1 MRRWS
6 LFMASRLEM
15 GSTVWVEHA
24 VGVDLGQAQD
34 PSALVAVE
42 TEVKTDWHR
51 EVVNGRWGE
60 PIGEEQ
66 EPMHRV
72 IHLERLPLQMPYPA
86 QAARVATVMG
96 HERLEKSTLLVD
108 QTGVGAAVVEIF
120 RQAGLRPIGI
130 VITGG
135 TVTEAAR
142 SGADRWNVP
151 KLALISAMQAKLHGG
166 RLKFP
171 SALPEARVL
180 ATELSEFRMRF
191 SEAGNLNFGA
201 RSGRNDDLVLALGL
215 ALWWASQRSKR
226 MQRVPVI
233 GF

>member
-1 MRRWS
+1 MRRYS
-6 LFMASRLEM
+6 LSMASRLEM
-15 GSTVWVEHA
+15 GSTLRLEHA

-34 PSALVAVE
+34 PTAIVAIE
-42 TEVKTDWHR
+42 TEVKTDWHK
-51 EVVNGRWGE
+51 EVVGGRWGE
-60 PIGEEQ
+60 PIGVER
-66 EPMHRV
+66 EPLHRV
-72 IHLERLPLQMPYPA
+72 IHLERLPLQLPYPG

-96 HERLEKSTLLVD
+96 HARLEKAALLVD

-120 RQAGLRPIGI
+120 RQLGLRPIGV

-135 TVTEAAR
+135 TVADAVR
-142 SGADRWNVP
+142 SGVDRWNVP

-201 RSGRNDDLVLALGL
+201 RSGRHDDLVLALGL